1 VNFSSGLR
9 WQKRERELFD
19 ESCRVSATHG
29 IAPAQ
34 PLVTVSAMRIELPL
48 PSWAETMPRA
58 DDDAH
63 TLTVAASPVEWTPWQ
78 WGSEPVTTLRTQV
91 DAAAPVAVKITF

>member
-1 VNFSSGLR
+1 VIFSSGFAV
-9 WQKRERELFD
+9 QKHERELFD

-29 IAPAQ
+29 FAPTQ
-34 PLVTVSAMRIELPL
+34 PLVTVGDMRIELPL

-63 TLTVAASPVEWTPWQ
+63 TLTMAPSPLEWTPWQ
-78 WGSEPVTTLRTQV
+78 WGSDPTPTLRTQV
-91 DAAAPVAVKITF
+91 DVLPVVAVTLTL